1 MVREYEQYFYFPL
14 FVAIVGS
21 LIVYLAQLW
30 LQRETI
36 MDALLSEI
44 NLILAHAK
52 ETLDY
57 LTQTDHYWLTTNHVL
72 KRAPTDAKLTTS
84 TFVALLPQAHLLGR
98 SRVVKILHFYA
109 HYERCE
115 NLKVSLF
122 KHIRDHVDSKALLT
136 EQDVR
141 LLNIRRR
148 RLCEGYQSLIGS
160 PERAIHSLSDLSVE
174 YSIPS
179 TKEVASLIN
188 TAISPQPTLEPS
200 LPQSKGG
207 DSNVVPV

>member
-1 MVREYEQYFYFPL
+1 MVGEYEQYFYFPL
-14 FVAIVGS
+14 FVAVAGG
-21 LIVYLAQLW
+21 LVTYLAQLW

-36 MDALLSEI
+36 RDALLSEI

-57 LTQTDHYWLTTNHVL
+57 LGQTDHYWLTSNQVL
-72 KRAPTDAKLTTS
+72 KRAPTDAKLTTN

-98 SRVVKILHFYA
+98 ARVVKILHFYA

-115 NLKVSLF
+115 NLKLSLF
-122 KHIRDHVDSKALLT
+122 KHIRDHVDSKVALT
-136 EQDVR
+136 EPDVR
-141 LLNIRRR
+141 LLNIRRQ

-160 PERAIHSLSDLSVE
+160 RERVIQSLSDLPVE

-179 TKEVASLIN
+179 TKEIAEQIN
-188 TAISPQPTLEPS
+188 LAMVSQQTAEPISSE
-200 LPQSKGG
+200 KGG
-207 DSNVVPV
+207 D